1 MEGSVLSRR
10 RILQSLG
17 LVGGVAA
24 SSLLAA
30 CGGGGGGGGGAAAT
44 KPAEK
49 AAGATTPAAG
59 AATPAAGAATPA
71 AGAATP
77 AAGAA
82 ATKPAEKAAAEAT
95 KPAAEK
101 SKEPPGKEAAAGK
114 EAPKPEPTA
123 IVGEAGKGATVI
135 QFWNGLTGTDGEGM
149 QRLMEKWAQQNT
161 EVTVKHQ
168 RIPWATFYTKLSSS
182 LVAGSP
188 PEMWIFHSEQ
198 IIRYA
203 SRGLMKQLDD
213 FAKTGGI
220 PLDDMGYTLP
230 AAQYEGKLYAVPL
243 DQYTWCLIFNK
254 DIVKAGGLDPE
265 KPPTTLQEWQEW
277 GRKTTMD
284 NNGKKAGEPGFDPK
298 NIKHW
303 GFYYSTWG
311 AMWESMLLQ
320 QGLPGYYESPDSK
333 DVLSDRPE
341 AIKALE
347 EMASWREQ
355 HQFAPAPTGINVMEG
370 YYAGKAAIV
379 YNGVWNVNGMK
390 RNAHIP
396 HGVGV
401 TPTFFQNNK
410 STFGGHQMAM
420 PNQLQ
425 GKPLE
430 EAWKTIK
437 FISDN
442 GLEWA
447 KEGQTPARK
456 SILASKEFQELWPQN
471 IFAKQVAYSR
481 PPIPHLKIQEIG
493 DQIGPAVDAALNG
506 QKSPADALKE
516 AAQRQREALARRD

>member
-1 MEGSVLSRR
+1 MVSAFSRR
-10 RILQSLG
+10 RALMML
-17 LVGGVAA
+17 AA
-24 SSLLAA
+24 LPVPILAA
-30 CGGGGGGGGGAAAT
+30 CGGAASPTTAPKAEAPKPAEAT

-49 AAGATTPAAG
+49 P
-59 AATPAAGAATPA
+59 
-71 AGAATP
+71 
-77 AAGAA
+77 
-82 ATKPAEKAAAEAT
+82 AEAT

-101 SKEPPGKEAAAGK
+101 SKEPPGKEAVKAP
-114 EAPKPEPTA
+114 EATP

-149 QRLMEKWAQQNT
+149 QRLMEKWAQQNP

-168 RIPWATFYTKLSSS
+168 RIPWSTFYNKLSSS

-198 IIRYA
+198 VIRYA
-203 SRGLMKQLDD
+203 SRGLMKPLDD
-213 FAKTGGI
+213 LAKTGGI

-230 AAQYEGKLYAVPL
+230 TAQVEGKLYAVPL
-243 DQYTWCLIFNK
+243 DQYTWCLIYNK
-254 DIVKAGGLDPE
+254 DLIKTNGLDPE
-265 KPPTTLQEWQEW
+265 KPPTTLQEFIEW
-277 GRKTTMD
+277 GRKTTVD
-284 NNGKKAGEPGFDPK
+284 NNGRKPGETGFDPK

-303 GFYYSTWG
+303 GFYYNLSEALWT
-311 AMWESMLLQ
+311 SMLVQ
-320 QGLPGYYESPDSK
+320 QGLPGVIDGPDAK
-333 DVLSDRPE
+333 DVHTDKPE

-347 EMASWREQ
+347 EMVSWREK
-355 HQFAPAPTGINVMEG
+355 HGFVPTPSGINVMEG
-370 YYAGKAAIV
+370 YYAGKVATV

-390 RNAHIP
+390 RNPQIP
-396 HGVGV
+396 HAVAV
-401 TPTFFQNNK
+401 TPQFFNNNK

-420 PNQLQ
+420 PAKLD

-471 IFAKQVAYSR
+471 IFAKQVAYSQ
-481 PPIPHLKIQEIG
+481 PPIPHLKIQELG
-493 DQIGPAVDAALNG
+493 DQTTAAVQAALNG
-506 QKSPADALKE
+506 QRPAADALKE